1 MKFFFDL
8 QRFAEVTLL
17 ADETYAL
24 DGVTYTAIT
33 DAVLNLDDNKVSGI
47 ASGKVS
53 AVATGKTDPIITIDA
68 SQTEISI
75 AITNEDDSLAIKLNG
90 LTSNLGISSGSLTIS
105 PTDRNDIQ
113 KISVTA
119 GTTFSIARDEN
130 STVKI
135 VAKEDTIIDTERSPE
150 NIRYFRTDNESY
162 DFNVSLV
169 RDNTTVIGGTLTVG
183 GMFSYSPELGTFALV
198 NPNIDPENSKES
210 FAALKLGDYTLKA
223 STAGST
229 VIAGINILE
238 NGKLEI
244 NYPREDYNTTD
255 LTISRGDTQ
264 IFGGKISVNG
274 SMLLDRQTNSIT
286 LKDGSEISVEFGDY
300 EVTATADGDATISFA
315 LTESGLAITPVQ
327 GDGTLN
333 LQFSSEN
340 GSMSAN
346 LEVLSGSFI
355 LGENGAVTIAK
366 DTELKLDFGGGY
378 IVNFK
383 TTDDAGGSISLGNDG
398 ITFTPNDGDGHLE
411 LSVTRDGE
419 TRTASLDMT
428 GSLTYKLDGSI
439 SLAKD
444 TVVTNEFDS
453 GRSLT
458 ITANT
463 NASGS
468 IVFIPQNGLTI
479 TPSTADALTVEITR
493 ENAPSFKLNEIVGT
507 IHYSGGVITLA
518 DGTELNGELS
528 DNFPEGNP
536 PEDNPPE
543 GSPPEGAPSE
553 APPAPMPG
561 DEKISVKTEG
571 GTSTIDFTNAR
582 TIAYVPG
589 NDATLTLDIGPGLMP
604 IVLTSGSLFD
614 GNGSD
619 SMPETGLSAGT
630 NLIGIFKKQITL
642 FDAGNYMLNGMKVT
656 TTADGAKVQLV
667 ENNSVTIDGITYTA
681 LDDNVTITIGEN
693 GATVAGGKVSV
704 LVAGTEIPLEVDV
717 TDSSLSF
724 DSATKKFTFAEGTIL
739 SMQAG
744 TSALQ
749 FVAKEDFSIGVNTG
763 EEISFKLD
771 GAANL
776 EIVNGDRKATL
787 DFTGGLAYESG
798 GSLSLDD
805 GTEINLAWE
814 DGTELKITSS
824 GSTGSIAFDADKGL
838 KITSDDENLDMTLTT
853 PYMSTN
859 LSGLKGTIY
868 YKAGTVSF
876 DANSTITATTTLG
889 GQPILMTLETVD
901 GTGHISFGSD
911 INGIIYSADTGAM
924 KITWS
929 RNDLESTFTVNSG
942 SVQIGHGL
950 FKIAKGTNLATDLKN
965 FVPALYFTTSEAGTY
980 TINGQTITTSAEG
993 LALTATDD
1001 QMVFKTS
1008 SDVVEYDGMTFAGNG
1023 NVSLKPD
1030 SVVLGAGVEATGFGE
1045 GKSFVLAEAGNVTA
1059 DAKVFELTP
1068 LDLVRGGESVPIPM
1082 IITVTG
1088 AQDGFIFSR
1097 TLTDESEEYLGY
1109 VDSPY
1114 VGQVF
1119 VEKFISAGDSSYR
1132 TRTDPIGLEEVIGIS
1147 DGATITG
1154 GASLADE
1161 PTLSYYNLV
1170 TDTEGKFTIGE
1181 KTYAVSG
1188 DSSIA
1193 LRARFEEN
1201 TAPYASMV
1209 DSLNGT
1215 INGDFS
1221 GGEFKVN
1228 GSSAMKIIGD
1238 TDVSIV
1244 ADDSGFEILGLDAG
1258 SSLQVSTAGNYSVN
1272 GTAIAAGASAVIV
1285 GTKDGKARLYN
1296 LPAILADFMLH
1307 KTALGYPQMATLA
1320 FHPDEDNPDTPENY
1334 HSAEKWTTTSTDN
1347 LKLSAM
1353 HYSPEN
1359 PTGKWVILVHGYGK
1373 TGAAM
1378 NAIAEPY
1385 LAQGIDVLIIDQRA
1399 AGDSEGEWLTMGV
1412 AEANDLAIWTQ
1423 EIAKTNANAQI
1434 TLHGVSMGAATVMLC
1449 AALPETTN
1457 VSAII
1462 EDCGYGNIADVFASL
1477 LYYYGSSLGVSG
1489 IDFYELFDDVNEVA
1503 KMLNGGYDIADAAP
1517 IDSIA
1522 AVTVPSLFI
1531 HGANDEAIPLNVVSE
1546 LYNASGATNKTKL
1559 IVEGAAHARSVEID
1573 SDAYFTAVNRLID
1586 SSTTEI
1592 GALIDSDIDNKLLRG
1607 TIYNDT
1613 IENSGT
1619 KVTIEALGGD
1629 DYIIN
1634 NVDSTVTAA
1643 EFGNLIE
1650 AGDGNDTV
1658 YNHHTYNPTI
1668 YGGAGDDSIVISR
1681 GHKTF
1686 IDSGEGNDSIIGRFA
1701 NNPASDWAIGG
1712 HATVLGGDGND
1723 YISTGY
1729 TNDSSIDGGNSNDTI
1744 ITCGLNNTINGGD
1757 GNNLISLDVIDRED
1771 LSQGSF
1777 IVLNGNTT
1785 VEGFNTGFGEGTDTI
1800 YIDGD
1805 PAAVDFKEGVLAF
1818 YNGTDSLTLSDV
1830 TTTAK
1835 VNIYHKRREVLNKGV
1850 FIADND
1856 WYNVSSSDLSV
1867 SSGEEV
1873 YFVGPSATP
1882 NHGVDFS
1889 GITQNLN
1896 VTMDTAY
1903 VDSED
1908 YVPGTSMWINGV
1920 YSLKGGAGLTT
1931 ITGSDKSDTI
1941 VAGTGSTTINAAG
1954 GDDIINL
1961 GSASALVKYN
1971 SGDGDDLIRGFN
1983 ENSTLNISGA
1993 FYSSKKRGNNLVL
2006 TVGEDEIT
2014 LVGAANLSTV
2024 NIDGTSKT
2032 QAIIESISAKNYTV
2046 VDAAETGTKNISLSG
2061 AEVVVVEDTRAKV
2074 SIMASDGEDSI
2085 FSDGQ
2090 NVTVNLDNGGNSW
2103 LFVTGGKMTLE
2114 GYDNTTGAGFNEP
2127 YDDIVSEIADKILS
2141 EEITFDDGKLS
2152 MGAAVVSFGKV
2163 TSEIVNFYNAL
2174 VLDEL
2179 QQVGF
2184 ASKGKSIDTSGDN
2197 SDLILVGNT
2206 DSTLTSG
2213 AGNDTI
2219 FADDGGFVDAGA
2231 GNNLVDLSKGDKYG
2245 TTVAFTSKGSTT
2257 VDGFNAGFDKSSD
2270 ILFFDANDSI
2280 SIEFDGNDITLNSDN
2295 GATGLISD
2303 VADDAPFV
2311 EIFVANEVDTTKM
2324 IIAKKDATITPD
2336 DLTARVYIGENSAV
2350 DFSNATKNLSIDLS
2364 GIVDTNSDNPLMF
2377 SGITQ
2382 ITTGNGQNTII
2393 GSDADET
2400 LIAGS
2405 SENSIYGAGGHNL
2418 LQGYSGDDKDGST
2431 KFFVLGAND
2440 GAANTISNFA
2450 FVNAENRA
2458 TSADVIEID
2467 AGANFIKPESIA
2479 VRGDDVAF
2487 TVENSRTGAKESVL
2501 IENAASTSDNVKD
2514 MYITDDVIAQIS
2526 ANDLCFD
2533 EFANFY
2539 VATGNNATVN
2549 VSSAVDGEVDIW
2561 LDDDAAAE
2569 NDVEV
2574 SAIFAGDIKV
2584 IDATKSDA
2592 TAQLAGN
2599 ELDNEIYAGNGDA
2612 SLWGGNGG
2620 DDLLVG
2626 GTAQNIF
2633 FYTLGNGNDTVTG
2646 VNDGDSVILS
2656 GVKLEDIIDADFTN
2670 NSLSLYFSDGG
2681 KLTVNENG
2689 KNVNFVV
2696 GDQTF
2701 RVNNERNDFTAR

>member
-315 LTESGLAITPVQ
+315 LTESGLTITP
-327 GDGTLN
+327 N
-333 LQFSSEN
+333 
-340 GSMSAN
+340 
-346 LEVLSGSFI
+346 
-355 LGENGAVTIAK
+355 K
-366 DTELKLDFGGGY
+366 D
-378 IVNFK
+378 
-383 TTDDAGGSISLGNDG
+383 
-398 ITFTPNDGDGHLE
+398 DGHLE
-411 LSVTRDGE
+411 LSVTRDGV
-419 TRTASLDMT
+419 TRTTSLEMT

-444 TVVTNEFDS
+444 TVLKNVFEDGNE
-453 GRSLT
+453 LT
-458 ITANT
+458 ITALT
-463 NASGS
+463 DASGS
-468 IVFIPQNGLTI
+468 IILHPQNGLII
-479 TPSTADALTVEITR
+479 TPSTANALTLDLIISAGFTMHVTELT
-493 ENAPSFKLNEIVGT
+493 GT
-507 IHYSGGVITLA
+507 LTYKGGTVILA
-518 DGTELNGELS
+518 DGTS
-528 DNFPEGNP
+528 FVGNY
-536 PEDNPPE
+536 NITV
-543 GSPPEGAPSE
+543 S
-553 APPAPMPG
+553 
-561 DEKISVKTEG
+561 EG
-571 GTSTIDFTNAR
+571 GITFTNEGGNGILTPVGGSFAMISEDGAKFSFVNER
-582 TIAYVPG
+582 NHGFSVNGGKLTIAFPYLIAAG
-589 NDATLTLDIGPGLMP
+589 SNIDASSPNIPVALE
-604 IVLTSGSLFD
+604 
-614 GNGSD
+614 N
-619 SMPETGLSAGT
+619 
-630 NLIGIFKKQITL
+630 
-642 FDAGNYMLNGMKVT
+642 AGNYTLNGINVT
-656 TTADGAKVQLV
+656 TTADNVTVTLD
-667 ENNSVTIDGITYTA
+667 NNDTIIIDGITYTP

-993 LALTATDD
+993 LNLTATDD

-1008 SDVVEYDGMTFAGNG
+1008 NDVVEYDGMTFAGNG

-1503 KMLNGGYDIADAAP
+1503 KKFNGGYDIADAAP

-2270 ILFFDANDSI
+2270 ILFFNANDSI

-2382 ITTGNGQNTII
+2382 ITAGNGQNTII
-2393 GSDADET
+2393 GSDADEI

-2431 KFFVLGAND
+2431 KFFVLGVND

-2479 VRGDDVAF
+2479 VRDDDVAF

-2549 VSSAVDGEVDIW
+2549 VSSAIDGEVAIW

-2646 VNDGDSVILS
+2646 VNNGDSVILS